1 MSAATKT
8 VGSLAASAPC
18 GSGAVL
24 AANQEPHGRSWPDIA
39 AQSPA
44 ASHPST
50 TMPPNRA
57 PTDLVPGRATP
68 CLPVPPCDRRHCT
81 LHCTLTPREGQAPAN
96 RRFSAILGGLCG
108 RPCRIR
114 SVLAG
119 CATLC
124 QRTPNRAQVC
134 HTAEL
139 AAVRSLP
146 AVPRRARPCHV
157 VTKPVAHCIAHSMEP
172 AAAFVAA
179 PSPGW
184 VEPPSLRRP
193 HEPRDPVR
201 ARYCNPSHGPR
212 TVRRVATP
220 CAPKNASGS
229 WPAQAQPVRP
239 SGNTSKPASRGHF
252 KTSQSKVADTRCV
265 AIREDEARRLRSA
278 I

>member
-81 LHCTLTPREGQAPAN
+81 LHCTLTPREGQTPAN
-96 RRFSAILGGLCG
+96 RRFSAIPGGLCG

-114 SVLAG
+114 RWSGAARSAAARHPRSRRAFTCALCAQVVGPAG
-119 CATLC
+119 FEACSRVVPRCASERQIVPRCATRRSLW
-124 QRTPNRAQVC
+124 RTFGV
-134 HTAEL
+134 
-139 AAVRSLP
+139 AAVP
-146 AVPRRARPCHV
+146 GRATPCQV
-157 VTKPVAHCIAHSMEP
+157 VTRGVAHCIAHSIRPVRSTLRSESP
-172 AAAFVAA
+172 HA
-179 PSPGW
+179 PHA
-184 VEPPSLRRP
+184 VLRR
-193 HEPRDPVR
+193 
-201 ARYCNPSHGPR
+201 
-212 TVRRVATP
+212 
-220 CAPKNASGS
+220 
-229 WPAQAQPVRP
+229 
-239 SGNTSKPASRGHF
+239 SKLLETHP
-252 KTSQSKVADTRCV
+252 TT
-265 AIREDEARRLRSA
+265 
-278 I
+278 